1 MSHQQQSP
9 SLRLAVDYEASA
21 LISVWGSEAHS
32 IALQRAEEASSD
44 QFMKDWDS
52 VALAIKRKSGTR
64 PARLSHLFH

>member
-1 MSHQQQSP
+1 MSHQQQSL

-21 LISVWGSEAHS
+21 LISVWGSGAHS
-32 IALQRAEEASSD
+32 IALQRAEEASSE

-64 PARLSHLFH
+64 PAPLSHLFH